1 MMWSACWPVLVPS
14 RLWGRAGKVP
24 ADWQPYP
31 DDAAA
36 RTPPAKSPANCDA
49 QWPPRP
55 LSLSAPFDSADEA
68 ARYAHGR
75 IGSRIHSQ
83 IIGFLLFNPVER
95 AYRIAEPILDDG
107 MPVYAPCSA
116 FHPDAYYRPALPD
129 GYRVDGMYFCSA
141 NLAVEGGREV
151 INDFFEPDDL
161 HRMFSYRHKPAQRR
175 KGLPIRYGF
184 EMSAVYFS
192 AADGA
197 LLCYTPS
204 QSAEEVQ
211 LLQSVSRVYSGAES
225 IQAQLEAGTLNVQ
238 DFVLRVAR
246 AGLLRV
252 LQTSERWPDAGVI
265 SPVA

>member
-1 MMWSACWPVLVPS
+1 
-14 RLWGRAGKVP
+14 
-24 ADWQPYP
+24 
-31 DDAAA
+31 
-36 RTPPAKSPANCDA
+36 
-49 QWPPRP
+49 
-55 LSLSAPFDSADEA
+55 
-68 ARYAHGR
+68 
-75 IGSRIHSQ
+75 
-83 IIGFLLFNPVER
+83 
-95 AYRIAEPILDDG
+95 
-107 MPVYAPCSA
+107 MPVYAPYSA